1 MSLLHQSGGQRPDL
15 TLVYTDCL
23 IVTTTRPETYLIT
36 IELVKAIRDI
46 TYCGAKLLV
55 TPKGPAGDY
64 NAKQEKKILIKIH
77 DDVQYQIVVAGYS
90 LESQEYRDKVK
101 NYQQGNV
108 TTEELFGE
116 LDAQLRPDT
125 DRPTGVHTPHASQ
138 IYIKKEVGRGNGEEH
153 ALKEPARGTVVD
165 TAKWLEEADTQSKLS
180 HDNIVKVFW
189 ADLDPRPRICLEY
202 IRGWFSR

>member
-1 MSLLHQSGGQRPDL
+1 MSRGASLSFHWQ
-15 TLVYTDCL
+15 
-23 IVTTTRPETYLIT
+23 
-36 IELVKAIRDI
+36 I

-138 IYIKKEVGRGNGEEH
+138 IYIKKEVGRGQSVSSC
-153 ALKEPARGTVVD
+153 RYIQV
-165 TAKWLEEADTQSKLS
+165 TQVYLMRMDLS
-180 HDNIVKVFW
+180 LSW
-189 ADLDPRPRICLEY
+189 
-202 IRGWFSR
+202 